1 MMMELKRDPKAV
13 VPGVPFAVDERARL
27 CKQLAYETF
36 ERDGALRWKINQAV
50 IMPETF
56 KEAGLLP
63 PERQAAE
70 REKYVEEG
78 VRAYRKQYQ
87 NHKHSAQEMAEMDA
101 AFGPGKEIVNVLT
114 GATYTTK

>member
-1 MMMELKRDPKAV
+1 MMELKRDPKAV
-13 VPGVPFAVDERARL
+13 VPGVPCAVEERARL
-27 CKQLAYETF
+27 RKQLANETF
-36 ERDGALRWKINQAV
+36 ERNGALRWKINQAV
-50 IMPETF
+50 IMTETF

-78 VRAYRKQYQ
+78 LREYMKQYR

-101 AFGPGKEIVNVLT
+101 AFGPGEVVVNVLT
-114 GATYTTK
+114 GDTYTTK